1 MAITALEYLVF
12 SSLRARNMLPPR
24 PRVLELGESNWYG
37 DVSLEQLEVDIR
49 RFVTDEARREALLA
63 KLQNCISAGV
73 RDRVYEIAS
82 IFWTVFADPLS
93 YSAID
98 PGMPHSKYRF
108 DLNQPVPLD
117 EKFDVTVNIGTAE
130 HVFNVYQFF
139 KTAHERTVENGH
151 MIHTSPFT
159 GWPDHG
165 FYCFQP
171 TFFYDLARAN
181 GYHVVGMTLAQL
193 EPFKFVQVA
202 RHDQVPELIRS
213 GQIPSS
219 SYINVVYQKA
229 PEPREFAVPM
239 QAYYAGVLSP
249 EHKRAWAQLR

>member
-24 PRVLELGESNWYG
+24 PRVLELGQSNWYG

-139 KTAHERTVENGH
+139 KTSPGTSLNWSGISNPKLDALLDQTREVSSQAERKKLYSEVTKILQDELPMIFVVHPVEPKAF
-151 MIHTSPFT
+151 SPKVQ
-159 GWPDHG
+159 GYDPVPD
-165 FYCFQP
+165 
-171 TFFYDLARAN
+171 
-181 GYHVVGMTLAQL
+181 GMMR
-193 EPFKFVQVA
+193 FKDVW
-202 RHDQVPELIRS
+202 L
-213 GQIPSS
+213 
-219 SYINVVYQKA
+219 K
-229 PEPREFAVPM
+229 
-239 QAYYAGVLSP
+239 
-249 EHKRAWAQLR
+249 